1 MGLRESLAHNLK
13 TFRQAQALSQEE
25 LAHRADIGRTYMS
38 AIERCVYSAS
48 VDVLAKL
55 ARALGVEAADLLRT
69 PSDAPPEA
77 AALPAKRKSAKRPA
91 GKSAKPG
98 RRKA

>member
-77 AALPAKRKSAKRPA
+77 AAKRKSAKRPA